1 MTDGGFDL
9 SSLLSSS
16 GSADA
21 ISNAMNILMK
31 KPELIDT
38 IANELGLSGNA
49 QKDAETVQEA
59 AVRESSEKE
68 KTVQNGEKNGDR
80 ERLLLALKPY
90 LNEKRRSAIDVMINL
105 GSLGGL
111 VSNLDPNILKTI
123 LGGKNV

>member
-1 MTDGGFDL
+1 
-9 SSLLSSS
+9 
-16 GSADA
+16 
-21 ISNAMNILMK
+21 MNILMK

-38 IANELGLSGNA
+38 IANELGLSGTP
-49 QKDAETVQEA
+49 QKDAETAQETA
-59 AVRESSEKE
+59 EHKSSEKE
-68 KTVQNGEKNGDR
+68 KTVPNSEKNGDR